1 MSTMWVAILALA
13 ASPGDTATPSSAD
26 STSAPA
32 AQSASSL
39 RTGTTLREA
48 AHEALR
54 RWAKPSDKEADQAAR
69 EFLVLYQELVRDG
82 QILKAQRESLR
93 LKVRGRLIALSQQI
107 SKRVAIENR
116 LAKKDGKSA
125 GPKPAEILAQ
135 WGGGMGGGMG
145 GPGMGGGMGPGMGP
159 GMGGGMMGS
168 MGGGGFGPLLGDSGQ
183 ELVDLIQAVIAPQ
196 TWDVNGGPGSIKYW
210 RPGLSI
216 VVRASDEVHGQIG
229 GLVDQLQR
237 AGN

>member
-1 MSTMWVAILALA
+1 MLA
-13 ASPGDTATPSSAD
+13 ASPGDKAAPSSAT

-32 AQSASSL
+32 AQSAASL
-39 RTGTTLREA
+39 RTGATLREA
-48 AHEALR
+48 AHETLR
-54 RWAKPSDKEADQAAR
+54 RWAKPGDKEADQAAR
-69 EFLVLYQELVRDG
+69 DFLVLYQELLRDD
-82 QILKAQRESLR
+82 QMPKAQRESLR
-93 LKVRGRLIALSQQI
+93 LKVRGRLVALTQQI

-116 LAKKDGKSA
+116 LAKKDGAKPGA

-135 WGGGMGGGMG
+135 WGGGMGPGMGGGMMG
-145 GPGMGGGMGPGMGP
+145 GPGMGGGMMPGMGA
-159 GMGGGMMGS
+159 GMGGGMMGG

-183 ELVDLIQAVIAPQ
+183 ELVDLIQAVIAPH

-216 VVRASDEVHGQIG
+216 VVRASDEVHGQVG